1 MKGFKEKCL
10 GQKKKC
16 FYRIENERNDLDFA
30 LKLYKENM
38 SRGCIEI
45 LLALI
50 LDR

>member
-16 FYRIENERNDLDFA
+16 LCRTENERYDPDFA